1 MNRDHLSVRFQSLHL
16 LDMSSLSPLISFDN
30 TEIAFRHKND
40 GELRKAAFLFS
51 MMNNNLITKYGT
63 RLTPWAMKVG
73 FPIGGIVKATIFSQ
87 FCGGETLD
95 ECAITA
101 EKLAS
106 HHVNTIL
113 DYGVEGEE
121 AESRFDENVQEILRA
136 IATAKSSGHIP
147 FVSMKV
153 TGYARFALLE
163 KVHAKGILSGE
174 EKAEWDRLV
183 RRVAAICK
191 AASESGTGVMIDAE
205 ETWIQQPVDDLSME
219 MMRVY
224 NQQRPVVYNTAQL
237 YRTDRLSFLKEAIAE
252 SKRGSFI
259 YAIKLVRGAYMER
272 ERRRANDMG
281 YPSPIQPNKEASDR
295 DFNAAVELCFEH
307 IDHVS
312 QCIATHNEYSSLYGT
327 QLAVK
332 KGIAPSHPHLHF
344 SQLFGMSD
352 NITFNLANA
361 GYNVTKYVP
370 YGPVKEVVPY
380 LMRRAKENTSVG
392 GMSSRELGLIRTE
405 VMRRRGSPHR

>member
-1 MNRDHLSVRFQSLHL
+1 MDAT
-16 LDMSSLSPLISFDN
+16 SPAISFDN
-30 TEIAFRHKND
+30 TEIAFRHKNAAD
-40 GELRKAAFLFS
+40 LRKAAFLFT
-51 MMNNNLITKYGT
+51 MMNNNFVTKYGT
-63 RLTPWAMKVG
+63 RLTPWAMRIG
-73 FPIGGIVKATIFSQ
+73 LPIGGIVKATIFSQ

-95 ECAITA
+95 ECAVTA
-101 EKLAS
+101 EKLSAY
-106 HHVNTIL
+106 HVNTIL

-121 AESRFDENVQEILRA
+121 AESRFDENVKEMLRA
-136 IATAKSSGHIP
+136 VATAKSSGHIP

-163 KVHAKGILSGE
+163 KVHAKDTLTNE
-174 EKAEWDRLV
+174 EKAEWE
-183 RRVAAICK
+183 RVVQRVDTICK
-191 AASESGTGVMIDAE
+191 AANDAGIGVMIDAE
-205 ETWIQQPVDDLSME
+205 ETWIQQPVDDVSME

-224 NQQRPVVYNTAQL
+224 NKQRPVVYNTAQL
-237 YRTDRLSFLKEAIAE
+237 YRNDRLSFLKDAIAE
-252 SKRGSFI
+252 AKRGGFI

-272 ERRRANDMG
+272 ERRRAAEKG
-281 YPSPIQPNKEASDR
+281 YPSPIQPNKEASDK
-295 DFNAAVELCFEH
+295 DFNAAVELCFEN

-327 QLAVK
+327 QLAEK

-392 GMSSRELGLIRTE
+392 GMSSRELGLIRKE
-405 VMRRRGSPHR
+405 VKRRKE